1 MKAFQRDFFREIGRN
16 KGRFFSVMFIV
27 MLGAAFFS
35 GIRSAKNDMHVS
47 ADSYYDRVNFMD
59 IRVVSTLGLTEDDL
73 EDMRNTEGVA
83 AVTGGY
89 TAEVL
94 NEQSDMEF
102 ALKVI
107 AWTEDVNQVTLT
119 DGRLPEKANECL
131 ADDIYL
137 QQTGCEIGDQITLE
151 SGSPEDLSDTLKEE
165 TYTIVGSGTL
175 PYYMEMD
182 RGSGTVG
189 DGSLDAFLVVLP
201 EVFEQ
206 QDVYTEAYVQ
216 AEGAEAE
223 NSFDGA
229 YETKVA
235 EVVAG
240 LEEIADGAC
249 DRRYETI
256 YQDGMEEIEDAKQ
269 EVADA
274 EQELADAKAQIDDGE
289 QQITDAKETLAD
301 GEKELEDGE
310 SELASREQQLAE
322 ARELL
327 ESKEAELNS
336 GKSQLADGEQQ
347 IADAEAV
354 LSAKEKELADGKAQ
368 LEAEA
373 QQLEAG
379 KAEI

>member
-47 ADSYYDRVNFMD
+47 ADSYYDCVNFMD

-151 SGSPEDLSDTLKEE
+151 SGSSEDLSDTLKEE

-175 PYYMEMD
+175 PYYM
-182 RGSGTVG
+182 
-189 DGSLDAFLVVLP
+189 
-201 EVFEQ
+201 
-206 QDVYTEAYVQ
+206 
-216 AEGAEAE
+216 
-223 NSFDGA
+223 
-229 YETKVA
+229 
-235 EVVAG
+235 
-240 LEEIADGAC
+240 
-249 DRRYETI
+249 
-256 YQDGMEEIEDAKQ
+256 
-269 EVADA
+269 
-274 EQELADAKAQIDDGE
+274 
-289 QQITDAKETLAD
+289 
-301 GEKELEDGE
+301 
-310 SELASREQQLAE
+310 
-322 ARELL
+322 
-327 ESKEAELNS
+327 
-336 GKSQLADGEQQ
+336 
-347 IADAEAV
+347 
-354 LSAKEKELADGKAQ
+354 
-368 LEAEA
+368 
-373 QQLEAG
+373 
-379 KAEI
+379 

>member
-1 MKAFQRDFFREIGRN
+1 MKAFQRDLFREIGRN
-16 KGRFFSVMFIV
+16 KGRFLSVLFIV

-35 GIRSAKNDMHVS
+35 GIRSSKNDMRQS
-47 ADSYYDRVNFMD
+47 ADTYYDDMNFMD
-59 IRVVSTLGLTEDDL
+59 IKVISTLGLTEDDL
-73 EDMRNTEGVA
+73 EDMRNTDGVKV
-83 AVTGGY
+83 VTGGY

-94 NEQSDMEF
+94 NSQSDMEF

-107 AWTEDVNQVTLT
+107 GLTE
-119 DGRLPEKANECL
+119 GRLPEKANECL
-131 ADDIYL
+131 ADDLYL
-137 QQTGCEIGDQITLE
+137 QQTGCGIGDTVTLE
-151 SGSPEDLSDTLKEE
+151 SGSSEDLSETLKEE

-182 RGSGTVG
+182 RGTGMVG
-189 DGSLDAFLVVLP
+189 DGSMDAFLVVLP

-206 QDVYTEAYVQ
+206 SDVYTEAYVQ
-216 AEGAEAE
+216 VEGASELD
-223 NSFDGA
+223 SFSTE
-229 YETKVA
+229 YEQK
-235 EVVAG
+235 
-240 LEEIADGAC
+240 IADVIGLLDDIAGDAC

-354 LSAKEKELADGKAQ
+354 LSAKEKELADVKAQ
-368 LEAEA
+368 LEAQA
-373 QQLEAG
+373 
-379 KAEI
+379 